1 MQGHL
6 NIDSRVASQDGS
18 EDARIDVPEH
28 IFDEMS
34 FDTIENSRAVG
45 RPRIPEKW
53 SWVISMEHDD
63 LNNIREFQISTA
75 LLLEDALPNVS
86 SS

>member
-1 MQGHL
+1 MQGDL

-18 EDARIDVPEH
+18 EDAGIDVPEH

-53 SWVISMEHDD
+53 S
-63 LNNIREFQISTA
+63 
-75 LLLEDALPNVS
+75 
-86 SS
+86 